1 MMHQRRARAVQ
12 DAGAGSGPAT
22 SPRQRWG
29 LSMLPL
35 QAPLLLLL
43 LAVLLS
49 GGCGPKRS
57 ITGFPGQ
64 QSTQEGR
71 PASQQAEP
79 QRSRTIT
86 LSTPYDSK
94 EARRKLAPGKNTI
107 RGTASARTPGGDV
120 ATCAGKPVTLVPV
133 TAYSSERMFAIYG
146 SDDKGTLR
154 LGQGAAPP
162 PVITNDDPRYLADH
176 PQTVCTDSGVFVFK
190 DIADGQFFIVTG
202 FTWLT
207 EDKKPQG
214 VGLMQRVSVSGGQTR
229 KMDMKP

>member
-1 MMHQRRARAVQ
+1 MTHQRRARSASE
-12 DAGAGSGPAT
+12 AGPARRSAFFPT
-22 SPRQRWG
+22 P
-29 LSMLPL
+29 LPISL
-35 QAPLLLLL
+35 PVLL
-43 LAVLLS
+43 LASLLAALLTT
-49 GGCGPKRS
+49 GCGPKRS
-57 ITGFPGQ
+57 ITGFPGG
-64 QSTQEGR
+64 STQEAR
-71 PASQQAEP
+71 PAPQQAEP
-79 QRSRTIT
+79 QRPRTVT

-107 RGTASARTPGGDV
+107 RGTASARTPGGEV

-133 TAYSSERMFAIYG
+133 TAYSDERMFAIYG
-146 SDDKGTLR
+146 SDDKGVLR

-176 PQTVCTDSGVFVFK
+176 PQTVCTDSGTFVFK

-229 KMDMKP
+229 KLDMKP

>member
-1 MMHQRRARAVQ
+1 MTHQRRARAAQ
-12 DAGAGSGPAT
+12 DAGYGSRPAIA
-22 SPRQRWG
+22 PRHRWG
-29 LSMLPL
+29 LWPFPL

-43 LAVLLS
+43 LAALLLS
-49 GGCGPKRS
+49 GCGPKRS

-64 QSTQEGR
+64 STQEGR
-71 PASQQAEP
+71 PAPQQAEP
-79 QRSRTIT
+79 QRPRTVT

-107 RGTASARTPGGDV
+107 RGTASARTPGGEV

-162 PVITNDDPRYLADH
+162 PVITNDDPKYLADH
-176 PQTVCTDSGVFVFK
+176 PQTVCTDSGAFVFK

-207 EDKKPQG
+207 DDKKPQG

>member
-1 MMHQRRARAVQ
+1 MTHQRRARFAP
-12 DAGAGSGPAT
+12 GAGPARRSALFPT
-22 SPRQRWG
+22 QQPVS
-29 LSMLPL
+29 LPV
-35 QAPLLLLL
+35 LL
-43 LAVLLS
+43 LASLLTALLLT
-49 GGCGPKRS
+49 GCGPKRS
-57 ITGFPGQ
+57 IIGFPGE
-64 QSTQEGR
+64 STQEAR
-71 PASQQAEP
+71 PAPQQAEP
-79 QRSRTIT
+79 QRPRTVT

-107 RGTASARTPGGDV
+107 RGTATARTPGGEV
-120 ATCAGKPVTLVPV
+120 ASCAGKPVTLVPV

-176 PQTVCTDSGVFVFK
+176 PQTVCTDSGAFVFK

-207 EDKKPQG
+207 VDKKPQG
-214 VGLMQRVSVSGGQTR
+214 VGLMQRVGVSGGQT
-229 KMDMKP
+229 KKLDMKP

>member
-1 MMHQRRARAVQ
+1 MTHQRRARSAP
-12 DAGAGSGPAT
+12 DAGPARRSAFRPGRWSNL
-22 SPRQRWG
+22 SPV
-29 LSMLPL
+29 
-35 QAPLLLLL
+35 PLLILL
-43 LAVLLS
+43 LAALLA

-57 ITGFPGQ
+57 ITGFPGE
-64 QSTQEGR
+64 STQEAR
-71 PASQQAEP
+71 PAPQQAEP
-79 QRSRTIT
+79 QRPRTVT

-94 EARRKLAPGKNTI
+94 EARRKLAPGKNSI
-107 RGTASARTPGGDV
+107 RGTATAKTPGGEV

-176 PQTVCTDSGVFVFK
+176 PQTVCTDSGTFVFK

-207 EDKKPQG
+207 DDKKPQG
-214 VGLMQRVSVSGGQTR
+214 VGLMQRVSVSGGQT
-229 KMDMKP
+229 KKLDMKP